1 MSNRDSSCV
10 KMMHTYIHIQ
20 LHIYIYWI
28 AKATDQLPQQRAG
41 LIDFRPMDCAP
52 WAAVSPENPVQDE
65 SVTTA
70 VK

>member
-1 MSNRDSSCV
+1 MCQNDAYI
-10 KMMHTYIHIQ
+10 HTYTI
-20 LHIYIYWI
+20 IYICIYITLWI